1 LNDLNDF
8 FDDALYVA
16 KIFSA
21 LILDLADFVNWLPYC
36 KINFFRWFV
45 ELWRTRRFNET
56 RRRHI

>member
-21 LILDLADFVNWLPYC
+21 LILDLADFVN
-36 KINFFRWFV
+36 
-45 ELWRTRRFNET
+45 
-56 RRRHI
+56 